1 MVNTGLPSR
10 DCETCRQRRVKCDL
24 RRPFCRRCEK
34 IGRVCSGYRDLSKPT
49 LTFRVQTPSTFS
61 TRKKHGRKDAEIVDV
76 NYQSV
81 SKTNPSILPATQD
94 DDPQNI
100 VMSSEQASFQPLS
113 MVSQPW
119 GSHILPFIIHNF
131 SFPSPSG
138 GRFRGS
144 LECVPNLLYNIDP
157 NSALHLVCQAVGY
170 VYHANQTNSRKST
183 VTHRQMYGNALR
195 ALQDDIND
203 VEKQKEDSILLAV
216 WLACLYELMLGD
228 ASCDPSEGPL
238 NWDIHSRALG
248 QLLKLRGSQQFKTKT
263 GCQLFQLTYHNIQ
276 IQSLSAIAD
285 PAPEARGWFDSLQ
298 SSARTDE
305 LSFIPSFFYG
315 DEVARSCREGRLFYA
330 NAITT
335 SERLA
340 AIDFIVHECDRLEAS
355 LDRSSKVCSPSERG
369 VSTSQS
375 ANPTNITE
383 RGKLRLRNH
392 VDVCLLR
399 VRSITLEL
407 LLDMLD
413 LPDLSDESLD
423 HLLLLQGSMIFE
435 AQTRAARILSTLP
448 SFLPEGEAQAPSW
461 AESLRMMWPLRMII
475 RSSATDNE
483 AKQTATLA
491 LRRIAYQVGLM
502 QAVRSFYPALSDV

>member
-49 LTFRVQTPSTFS
+49 LTFRVQTPSTFP
-61 TRKKHGRKDAEIVDV
+61 TRKKHGRKDAKIGDV
-76 NYQSV
+76 KYQSV
-81 SKTNPSILPATQD
+81 PKTDASFLPATQD

-100 VMSSEQASFQPLS
+100 VMSSERASFQPLS

-131 SFPSPSG
+131 SFPSPTG

-183 VTHRQMYGNALR
+183 VIHRQMYGNALQ
-195 ALQDDIND
+195 ALQKAIND

-216 WLACLYELMLGD
+216 WLACLYESSVRPG
-228 ASCDPSEGPL
+228 E
-238 NWDIHSRALG
+238 
-248 QLLKLRGSQQFKTKT
+248 
-263 GCQLFQLTYHNIQ
+263 LF
-276 IQSLSAIAD
+276 
-285 PAPEARGWFDSLQ
+285 
-298 SSARTDE
+298 
-305 LSFIPSFFYG
+305 FIPSFFYG
-315 DEVARSCREGRLFYA
+315 DEVARSCREARLFYA
-330 NAITT
+330 NATTT

-355 LDRSSKVCSPSERG
+355 LDGSSKVCSANDRG
-369 VSTSQS
+369 VSASKS

-392 VDVCLLR
+392 VDACLLR

-407 LLDMLD
+407 LLDPIG

-423 HLLLLQGSMIFE
+423 HLILLQGSMIFE

-448 SFLPEGEAQAPSW
+448 SLLPEGEAQAPSW

-475 RSSATDNE
+475 RSSATDSE
-483 AKQTATLA
+483 TKQTATVA
-491 LRRIAYQVGLM
+491 LKRIAYQVGLM
-502 QAVRSFYPALSDV
+502 QAVGSFYPALSSV